1 MHKRKEQEIM
11 ATIKNKYNHSID
23 LKKLHIRNME
33 RKAFAQAIIDVEYRG
48 YEVEQLGDGR
58 RIVITK
64 PGGKRAYGQP
74 YKEDIQVFIFNPSDN
89 SLWQISHDQIIED
102 VRAKLS
108 EDRIQG
114 TKLLKYLEKTYNGEE
129 PEDFISDIRSLN
141 FQIGEAPEA
150 LIKAY
155 KWIWGQEDVNYPTKA
170 GRALS
175 WKSFQEMMDGL

>member
-1 MHKRKEQEIM
+1 MGN
-11 ATIKNKYNHSID
+11 IKNKYNHSID
-23 LKKLHIRNME
+23 LLELRIRNME
-33 RKAFAQAIIDVEYRG
+33 RKAFAQAIIDIEYRG

-58 RIVITK
+58 KIAITK
-64 PGGKRAYGQP
+64 PGGKKAFGRP
-74 YKEDIQVFIFNPSDN
+74 YKEDIQVFIFDPSDY

-108 EDRIQG
+108 EDKVQG
-114 TKLLKYLEKTYNGEE
+114 TKLLEYLKRTYKGEE
-129 PEDFISDIRSLN
+129 PEDFISDIRGLN
-141 FQIGEAPEA
+141 FLTGEAPEA

-175 WKSFQEMMDGL
+175 WQSFQEMIDGL

>member
-1 MHKRKEQEIM
+1 M
-11 ATIKNKYNHSID
+11 ATIKNKYDHTID

-33 RKAFAQAIIDVEYRG
+33 RKAFAQAIIDIEYRG

-58 RIVITK
+58 KIVITK
-64 PGGKRAYGQP
+64 PGGKKAFGRA

-89 SLWQISHDQIIED
+89 SFWQISHDQIIED
-102 VRAKLS
+102 VRAKVV
-108 EDRIQG
+108 EDKIIG
-114 TKLLKYLEKTYNGEE
+114 KKLLDFLERTYNGEE
-129 PEDFISDIRSLN
+129 PEDFINDIRSLN
-141 FQIGEAPEA
+141 FQTGEAPEA

-175 WKSFQEMMDGL
+175 WQSFQEMIDSL

>member
-1 MHKRKEQEIM
+1 MGN
-11 ATIKNKYNHSID
+11 IKNKYNHSID
-23 LKKLHIRNME
+23 LKELRIRNME
-33 RKAFAQAIIDVEYRG
+33 RKAFAQAIIDIEYRG

-58 RIVITK
+58 KIAITK
-64 PGGKRAYGQP
+64 PGGKKAFGRP
-74 YKEDIQVFIFNPSDN
+74 YKEDIQVFIFDLSDY

-108 EDRIQG
+108 EDKVQG
-114 TKLLKYLEKTYNGEE
+114 TKLLEYLKRTYKGEE
-129 PEDFISDIRSLN
+129 PEDFISDIRGLN
-141 FQIGEAPEA
+141 FLTGEAPEA

-175 WKSFQEMMDGL
+175 WQSFQEMIDGL

>member
-58 RIVITK
+58 RIAITK
-64 PGGKRAYGQP
+64 PGGKRAYGQL

-108 EDRIQG
+108 EDKIQG

-141 FQIGEAPEA
+141 FQTGEAPEA

-175 WKSFQEMMDGL
+175 WKNFQEMMDGL